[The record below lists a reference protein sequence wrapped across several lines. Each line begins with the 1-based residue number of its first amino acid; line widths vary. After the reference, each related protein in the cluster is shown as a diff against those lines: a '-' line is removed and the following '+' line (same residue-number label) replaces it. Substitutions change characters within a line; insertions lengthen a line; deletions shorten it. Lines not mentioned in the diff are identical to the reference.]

1 MGRLFNLDNPVM
13 NALTKLADLIILNF
27 LTLLCC
33 IPIVTIGASTTAL
46 HYMALKMVRNE
57 ETYIIKGFFKSFKQ
71 NFKQATLMWL
81 IMILAALLLI
91 GDFYILNKSGIEFP
105 TWLRTA
111 LIAIG
116 FLFIFGTMHTF
127 PMLAKFDNTIRGTFK
142 NAAYMSILSLPKTIL
157 MMVCWVIPIVI
168 AIYVYQLFPVVI
180 MLGISGP
187 AFLNALL
194 YSKTYKKFEP
204 QEEAPVSDEEWTVAV
219 SDEESPEEDKE
230 VREESVSL
238 EEKEEKES

>member
-1 MGRLFNLDNPVM
+1 MERLFNLDNPVM

-27 LTLLCC
+27 LAIICC
-33 IPIVTIGASTTAL
+33 IPVITIGASTTAL
-46 HYMALKMVRNE
+46 HYMALKIVRNE

-71 NFKQATLMWL
+71 NFKQATIMWL
-81 IMILAALLLI
+81 IMILAACLLV

-105 TWLRTA
+105 DWIRTA

-116 FLFIFGTMHTF
+116 FLFVLGTMHVF

-142 NAAYMSILSLPKTIL
+142 NSIYMAILSLPKTVL
-157 MMVCWVIPIVI
+157 MMLCWVIPVVL

-180 MLGISGP
+180 MLGVSGP

-204 QEEAPVSDEEWTVAV
+204 QEEAPVSDEEWTVAA
-219 SDEESPEEDKE
+219 DEEGIGADECEAQGAEIQSVDEEHCDE
-230 VREESVSL
+230 
-238 EEKEEKES
+238 